1 MVTRLEADTD
11 VARDAVTPDV
21 AAGTGTGAAPDWD
34 AVFDAVPHLLALIDA
49 DGRIVRINAA
59 GAALLGTERSAI
71 VGRLLRDDSL
81 WPEGAGDA
89 GRMAA
94 ALARTRADGTADAQ
108 IVQRDEA
115 GAQRVIEFSF
125 IIVPAQGGV
134 VPGILL
140 EGRDV
145 TDRINADRALRL
157 AHEKFAGM
165 FAISADAII
174 TIDEQQR
181 IIDFNAAAEQ
191 IFGWTAAEV
200 RGRPL
205 DMLIPERFRT
215 VHSHHV
221 RAFAAS
227 PVEARRMG
235 ERSAIEGLRRNGRS
249 FPAEASISKLEVDGQ
264 RIATVVLRDVTER
277 QRAESAQRILARSG
291 ALLAHSLDEAGTLER
306 IAELIVESLADA
318 CVIFEVD
325 VSGTIRRAATAA
337 ADADAAALLA
347 PLVGRTIPP
356 DESHPI
362 HVLIETQEP
371 VSIGRIDG
379 SVFMRDGRAGETRPL
394 MDRLGLRSAVFAPLM
409 ARGGVRGAIG
419 LYSRQEDRFSPEDV
433 ALARELAV
441 RAGMALDNARLYRE
455 AVEAV
460 RARDDV
466 LAVVSHDL
474 GNPLSAIRIGVS
486 LLLRSRPA
494 DAQSEGAWAHLAGI
508 QQSVEQMERLIRDL
522 LEVKRIEAGYLTLT
536 LDDHPASE
544 LLADA
549 VELMAPLADRRAMRV
564 RVVAVDGSP
573 RVRADRERTL
583 QVLTNLLGN
592 AIKFTQEGGEIEL
605 TAFEAG
611 GEVTFSVRDNG
622 PGIAAPD
629 VHHIFDRFWQA
640 QRKGREGLGLGLGL
654 AIVRGIVQAH
664 GGRTWAESEIGVGT
678 TISFTL
684 PAARPDGDPER

>member
-1 MVTRLEADTD
+1 MVRVVGTR
-11 VARDAVTPDV
+11 
-21 AAGTGTGAAPDWD
+21 GAAPSGAAAVPDWD
-34 AVFDAVPHLLALIDA
+34 AVVDAIPHLIALLDGE
-49 DGRIVRINAA
+49 GRIERINAA
-59 GAALLGTERSAI
+59 GATLLGAEPRAI
-71 VGRLLRDDSL
+71 VGRVL
-81 WPEGAGDA
+81 WDNVVWPAGASDADRLAAVLGRARAEGA
-89 GRMAA
+89 
-94 ALARTRADGTADAQ
+94 ADAQ
-108 IVQRDEA
+108 ITHRDAA
-115 GAQRVIEFSF
+115 GAHRLIALSF
-125 IIVPAQGGV
+125 VAVPAPGGASAGV
-134 VPGILL
+134 VV

-145 TDRINADRALRL
+145 TDRIHAERELRL
-157 AHEKFAGM
+157 SHDKLAGM

-174 TIDEQQR
+174 TMDERQR
-181 IIDFNAAAEQ
+181 IIDFNTGAEQ
-191 IFGWTAAEV
+191 IFGWSAAEV
-200 RGRPL
+200 RGQPL
-205 DMLIPERFRT
+205 DMLIPERFRS
-215 VHSHHV
+215 VHGHHV
-221 RAFAAS
+221 RTFAAS

-235 ERSAIEGLRRNGRS
+235 ERRAIEGLRRNGRS
-249 FPAEASISKLEVDGQ
+249 FPAEASISKLEVDGR

-291 ALLAHSLDEAGTLER
+291 ALLADSLDEAATLER
-306 IAELIVESLADA
+306 IAGLIVESMADA
-318 CVIFEVD
+318 CVMFGVD
-325 VSGTIRRAATAA
+325 ASGAIRRIATAA
-337 ADADAAALLA
+337 ADADAATLLA
-347 PLVGRTIPP
+347 PLAGRPIAP

-371 VSIGRIDG
+371 VVIDRIDKTA
-379 SVFMRDGRAGETRPL
+379 FARDGGASDTKEL
-394 MDRLGLRSAVFAPLM
+394 LDRLALRSALFVPLM
-409 ARGGVRGAIG
+409 ARGEVRGAIG
-419 LYSRQEDRFSPEDV
+419 LYSRQEERYGAEDV
-433 ALARELAV
+433 VLAGELAV

-486 LLLRSRPA
+486 LLLRSRPV
-494 DAQSEGAWAHLAGI
+494 DPHTDSAWAHLAGI

-522 LEVKRIEAGYLTLT
+522 LEVKRIEAGYLTLA
-536 LDDHPASE
+536 LEEHEAGA

-549 VELMAPLADRRAMRV
+549 VELMAPLAARRAMRV
-564 RVVAVDGSP
+564 RVVVGEESP

-605 TAFEAG
+605 TALEAG

-629 VHHIFDRFWQA
+629 VDHIFDRFWQA

-664 GGRTWAESEIGVGT
+664 GGRTWAESEIGAGT

-684 PAARPDGDPER
+684 PAALPDVDSGH